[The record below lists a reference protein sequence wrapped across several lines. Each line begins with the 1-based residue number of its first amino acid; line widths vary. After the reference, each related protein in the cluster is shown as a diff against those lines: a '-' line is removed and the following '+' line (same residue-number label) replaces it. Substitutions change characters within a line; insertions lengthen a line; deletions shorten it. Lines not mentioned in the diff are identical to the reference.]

1 LLQRRVTDVAITL
14 CSRGP
19 GQLAEGEGSPPR
31 SRIAAGF
38 IFSACQNPPMT
49 DACPAPEL
57 RDFLRQRHDELT
69 RRFAEEALVWPPPSW
84 SAERGDRALLA
95 SDWLIEA
102 ALRSPRQFLDDV
114 VADVAPALPDPAG
127 FERSDDFAEAL
138 RRYRRA
144 MSLRILVDD
153 LGDEDT
159 TLATLARA
167 SRLAED
173 CIECALRHVES
184 QQAARYGWPRRADGS
199 VARMSVVGMGKLGGG
214 ELNFSSDV
222 DLILAFAE
230 NGDTDGARSISAEE
244 FHARVGQRL
253 AQLLSEVAAS
263 GFVLRVDYRL
273 RPFGSAGRVALSF
286 AAMEQYYQ
294 REGRDWERYA
304 WTKARCV
311 AGDRAAGAE
320 LIASLRPFVYRKYLD
335 FTAIEGLRELKAR
348 IDAEVER
355 REREHDLKLGPGGIR
370 EVEFTVQLLQLIRAG
385 REPELRTPRLLDALA
400 AAEQLGHFDADTA
413 QRLCSAYL
421 FLRRAENRVQM
432 LRDEQTHS
440 LPDDALARSRI
451 AATLGFADVAAMQA
465 ALEGERAWVADLF
478 ARTLEAPTRAK
489 GLHVADE
496 FETRAQDALGGWS
509 AAVTEALNSL
519 MGSLGVRRL
528 DSRARE
534 RFERAVPRL
543 LAEVRALADPEPAA
557 LRVVRLLHAIS
568 GRTAYLALLAE
579 KRGARARLV
588 EVFAN
593 SAFLAE
599 RVIAHPLL
607 LDDLLDERFDDAVP
621 AADAIADA
629 FARQLARA
637 STGDVEAELSAL
649 HDARQSLVFRIG
661 LAWLARRIDAVD
673 ASAALA
679 DIAACALRHALVLAT
694 RDVAANHGTPGD
706 GFLIVGYGS
715 LGARELG
722 FGSDLD
728 LVFVFDEM
736 LGERSSDGA
745 RPLEAMRWFP
755 RLAQRVLH
763 WLATTTQAGN
773 LYDVDMRLRPD
784 GAKGLPVSSLASFA
798 DYQRERAW
806 LWEHQALLRARA
818 VAGAQAFAARFDA
831 VRAAVLS
838 QPRDAAQ
845 VFAEVGRMR
854 ERWRTELDRSTAD
867 RFDLKQGRGGL
878 VDIEFLLQ
886 ALVLVHA
893 QRHPA
898 LCGSGGTTRVI
909 ESLHVAGVLDAE
921 SRAVLLRTHQ
931 ECLSRALDCS
941 LDLRPRVIAH
951 DADLAVWTAATA
963 AILRRFGLPAG

>member
-1 LLQRRVTDVAITL
+1 
-14 CSRGP
+14 
-19 GQLAEGEGSPPR
+19 
-31 SRIAAGF
+31 
-38 IFSACQNPPMT
+38 MT
-49 DACPAPEL
+49 EARNCAEL
-57 RDFLRQRHDELT
+57 RVFLDHRHDELA
-69 RRFAEEALVWPPPSW
+69 RRFHEDGLNWPPAAW
-84 SAERGDRALLA
+84 TGVRGDRALLA

-114 VADVAPALPDPAG
+114 VADREPVLPDPHG
-127 FERSDDFAEAL
+127 FDRSEEFAEAL

-153 LGDEDT
+153 LGDSDT
-159 TLATLARA
+159 TLATLERA

-173 CIECALRHVES
+173 CIECALRHVEQ
-184 QQAARYGWPRRADGS
+184 QQATRYGWPRRVDGS
-199 VARMSVVGMGKLGGG
+199 IARMSVIGMGKLGGG

-230 NGDTDGARSISAEE
+230 NGDTDGTRTISAEE

-311 AGDRAAGAE
+311 AGDRVAGAE
-320 LIASLRPFVYRKYLD
+320 LIADLRPFVYRKYLD

-400 AAEQLGHFDADTA
+400 AAEQLGHFDAETA
-413 QRLCSAYL
+413 ARLRSAYV

-432 LRDEQTHS
+432 LRDEQTHC
-440 LPDDALARSRI
+440 LPDDPLARLRI
-451 AATLGFADVAAMQA
+451 AASLGHADVESLQA
-465 ALEGERAWVADLF
+465 AIDAQRGFVADLF
-478 ARTLEAPTRAK
+478 ERTLEAPTRAK

-496 FETRAQDALGGWS
+496 FETRSQDALVGWS
-509 AAVTEALNSL
+509 AAVSEALNSL

-528 DSRARE
+528 DNRARE
-534 RFERAVPRL
+534 RFERAVPLL
-543 LAEVRALADPEPAA
+543 LAEVRTLADPEPAA
-557 LRVVRLLHAIS
+557 LRVVRLLHAIA

-588 EVFAN
+588 DVFAH

-607 LDDLLDERFDDAVP
+607 LDDLLDERFDE
-621 AADAIADA
+621 AAPVAEQIADA
-629 FARQLARA
+629 FARQLQRA
-637 STGDVEAELSAL
+637 AAGDVEAELAAL

-679 DIAACALRHALVLAT
+679 EVASHALRRVLTLAT
-694 RDVAANHGTPGD
+694 RDLAANHGTPGD

-715 LGARELG
+715 LGACELG

-728 LVFVFDEM
+728 LVFVFDEAM
-736 LGERSSDGA
+736 GACSSDGA
-745 RPLEAMRWFP
+745 RPLEALRWFP

-818 VAGAQAFAARFDA
+818 VAGPEALRARFA
-831 VRAAVLS
+831 EVRADILARPREPAAVLS
-838 QPRDAAQ
+838 
-845 VFAEVGRMR
+845 EVARMR
-854 ERWRTELDRSTAD
+854 ERWRTELDRSTSTH
-867 RFDLKQGRGGL
+867 FDLKQGRGGL
-878 VDIEFLLQ
+878 VDLEFLLQ

-893 QRHPA
+893 RSHPA
-898 LCGSGGTTRVI
+898 LSASAATHASI
-909 ESLHVAGVLDAE
+909 AALHEAGVLDAE

-931 ECLSRALDCS
+931 ECLGRALDCS
-941 LDLRPRVIAH
+941 LDLRPRVIPRDPGLSA
-951 DADLAVWTAATA
+951 WTDATA
-963 AILRRFGLPAG
+963 AILRRFGLNA

>member
-1 LLQRRVTDVAITL
+1 
-14 CSRGP
+14 
-19 GQLAEGEGSPPR
+19 
-31 SRIAAGF
+31 
-38 IFSACQNPPMT
+38 MT
-49 DACPAPEL
+49 DPRLTPDL
-57 RDFLRQRHDELT
+57 RDFLQLRHDELG
-69 RRFAEEALVWPPPSW
+69 RRFAADGLAWPPATW
-84 SAERGDRALLA
+84 SSQRTDRALLA

-102 ALRSPRQFLDDV
+102 ALRAPQAFLDDV
-114 VADVAPALPDPAG
+114 AAATVPTLPDPANV
-127 FERSDDFAEAL
+127 ERSEDFAESL

-153 LGDEDT
+153 LDDADT
-159 TLATLARA
+159 TLQTLERAT
-167 SRLAED
+167 RLAED
-173 CIECALRHVES
+173 CIECALRHVEW

-199 VARMSVVGMGKLGGG
+199 VARISVIGMGKLGGG

-230 NGDTDGARSISAEE
+230 NGETDGARSISAEE

-273 RPFGSAGRVALSF
+273 RPFGSAGRIALSF

-355 REREHDLKLGPGGIR
+355 REREQDLKLGPGGIR

-413 QRLCSAYL
+413 ARLRAAYL

-440 LPDDALARSRI
+440 LPDDSLARLRI
-451 AATLGFADVAAMQA
+451 AATLGFPDVAAMHA
-465 ALEGERAWVADLF
+465 ALAAERVWVADLF

-496 FETRAQDALGGWS
+496 FETRTQDALGGWS
-509 AAVTEALNSL
+509 PAVTEALNSL

-543 LAEVRALADPEPAA
+543 LADVRTLAESEPAA
-557 LRVVRLLHAIS
+557 LRVVRLLHAIA

-607 LDDLLDERFDDAVP
+607 LDDLLDERFDESLPEATS
-621 AADAIADA
+621 IAEA

-637 STGDVEAELSAL
+637 AAGDVEAELAAL

-679 DIAACALRHALVLAT
+679 EVASCALRHALALAT
-694 RDVAANHGTPGD
+694 RDLAKSHGTPGA

-728 LVFVFDEM
+728 LVFVFDEA
-736 LGERSSDGA
+736 LGDRSSDGA

-818 VAGAQAFAARFDA
+818 AAGPDALSARFEA
-831 VRAAVLS
+831 VRASVLS
-838 QPRDAAQ
+838 LPREPAQ
-845 VFAEVGRMR
+845 VMEEVARMR
-854 ERWRTELDRSTAD
+854 ERWRAELDRSTAE

-886 ALVLVHA
+886 ALVLAHA
-893 QRHPA
+893 RAHPS
-898 LCGSGGTTRVI
+898 LCRSGSTPTLIGLLH
-909 ESLHVAGVLDAE
+909 ESGVLDAE

-941 LDLRPRVIAH
+941 LDLRPRVIAR
-951 DADLAVWTAATA
+951 DAGLAAWTDATA
-963 AILRRFGLPAG
+963 AILKRFGLVA

>member
-1 LLQRRVTDVAITL
+1 MTASRFAPDVRA
-14 CSRGP
+14 
-19 GQLAEGEGSPPR
+19 
-31 SRIAAGF
+31 
-38 IFSACQNPPMT
+38 
-49 DACPAPEL
+49 
-57 RDFLRQRHDELT
+57 FLDHRHDELT
-69 RRFAEEALVWPPPSW
+69 RRFGDEGLSWPPHGWTPQRC
-84 SAERGDRALLA
+84 EQALLA
-95 SDWLIEA
+95 SDWLFEA
-102 ALRSPRQFLDDV
+102 AMRAPGQFVDDV
-114 VADVAPALPDPAG
+114 VAASAPTLPDPAG
-127 FERSDDFAEAL
+127 HDSSEAYAEAL

-153 LGDEDT
+153 LEDADR
-159 TLATLARA
+159 TLSTLERAT
-167 SRLAED
+167 RLAEE
-173 CIECALRHVES
+173 CIEGALCHVEL
-184 QQAARYGWPRRADGS
+184 QQAARYGWPRKADGTI
-199 VARMSVVGMGKLGGG
+199 ARMSVIGMGKLGGG

-222 DLILAFAE
+222 DLILTFAE
-230 NGDTDGARSISAEE
+230 NGDTDGARPISGEE

-253 AQLLSEVAAS
+253 AQLLSEVTAA

-304 WTKARCV
+304 WTKARTV
-311 AGDRAAGAE
+311 AGDREAGAE
-320 LIASLRPFVYRKYLD
+320 LIQTLRPFVYRKYLD

-413 QRLCSAYL
+413 ARLRAAYL
-421 FLRRAENRVQM
+421 FLRRVENRVQM
-432 LRDEQTHS
+432 LRDEQTHA
-440 LPDDALARSRI
+440 LPDEALARSRI
-451 AATLGFADVAAMQA
+451 AISLGYPDSTAMVAAIA
-465 ALEGERAWVADLF
+465 AQRAYVAEVF
-478 ARTLEAPTRAK
+478 ARTLDAPTRAK

-496 FETRAQDALGGWS
+496 FETRTQDALAGWS
-509 AAVTEALNSL
+509 PQVSEALNSL

-543 LAEVRALADPEPAA
+543 LADVRQLAEPEDAA
-557 LRVVRLLHAIS
+557 LRVVRLLHAIA
-568 GRTAYLALLAE
+568 GRTAYLALLSE
-579 KRGARARLV
+579 KRGARTRLV
-588 EVFAN
+588 DVFAH

-599 RVIAHPLL
+599 RVIVHPLL
-607 LDDLLDERFDDAVP
+607 LDDLLDERFDEAVP
-621 AADAIADA
+621 DAAVIADT

-637 STGDVEAELSAL
+637 ASGDVEAELAAL
-649 HDARQSLVFRIG
+649 HDARQSLVFRLG

-673 ASAALA
+673 CAAALA
-679 DIAACALRHALVLAT
+679 GVAATALRHALALAT
-694 RDVAANHGTPGD
+694 RDLARSHGTPGD

-715 LGARELG
+715 LGAGELG

-728 LVFVFDEM
+728 LVFVFDEA
-736 LGERSSDGA
+736 LAERSSDGP
-745 RPLEAMRWFP
+745 RPLEASRWFP

-806 LWEHQALLRARA
+806 LWEHQALLRSRA
-818 VAGAQAFAARFDA
+818 VAGPADLEARFDA
-831 VRAAVLS
+831 VRTAVIATARE
-838 QPRDAAQ
+838 PAE
-845 VFAEVGRMR
+845 VFAEVARMR
-854 ERWRTELDRSTAD
+854 GRWRHELDRSDAQ
-867 RFDLKQGRGGL
+867 RFDLKQGLGGL

-886 ALVLVHA
+886 ALVLA
-893 QRHPA
+893 YAARHPQLA
-898 LCGSGGTTRVI
+898 AATRSTDLLARLHDCG
-909 ESLHVAGVLDAE
+909 LLDAE
-921 SRAVLLRTHQ
+921 SHAVLLRTHQ

-941 LDLRPRVIAH
+941 LDLRPRVVAREP
-951 DADLAVWTAATA
+951 ALMAWTDATA
-963 AILRRFGLPAG
+963 AILKRFGLFP

>member
-1 LLQRRVTDVAITL
+1 MT
-14 CSRGP
+14 
-19 GQLAEGEGSPPR
+19 
-31 SRIAAGF
+31 AA
-38 IFSACQNPPMT
+38 SL
-49 DACPAPEL
+49 APEL
-57 RDFLRQRHDELT
+57 RAFLAHRHEELG
-69 RRFAEEALVWPPPSW
+69 RSFREAGLVWPPAAW
-84 SAERGDRALLA
+84 SRQRSDQVLLA

-102 ALRSPRQFLDDV
+102 ALRAPRQFSDEVL
-114 VADVAPALPDPAG
+114 APEPPPLPDPSG
-127 FERSDDFAEAL
+127 FERSEDFAETL

-153 LGDEDT
+153 LDDAER
-159 TLATLARA
+159 TLGTLNRA

-173 CIECALRHVES
+173 CIECALRHVEL
-184 QQAARYGWPRRADGS
+184 QQAARYGWPRNADGR
-199 VARMSVVGMGKLGGG
+199 VARMSVIGMGKLGGG

-222 DLILAFAE
+222 DLILTFAE
-230 NGDTDGARSISAEE
+230 NGDTDGARPISAEE

-304 WTKARCV
+304 WTKARTV
-311 AGDRAAGAE
+311 AGDLAAGAE

-348 IDAEVER
+348 IDAEVGR

-370 EVEFTVQLLQLIRAG
+370 EIEFTVQLLQLIRAG

-400 AAEQLGHFDADTA
+400 AAEQLGHYDADTA
-413 QRLCSAYL
+413 ATLRAAYL

-432 LRDEQTHS
+432 LRDEQTHC
-440 LPDDALARSRI
+440 LPEDALARLRI
-451 AATLGFADVAAMQA
+451 AATLGYADVASVEQA
-465 ALEGERAWVADLF
+465 IAEQRAQVSAIF
-478 ARTLEAPTRAK
+478 ARTLEAPQRAK

-496 FETRAQDALGGWS
+496 FETRAQDALDGWS
-509 AAVTEALNSL
+509 APVATALNGL

-543 LAEVRALADPEPAA
+543 LAEVRQLADPEAAA
-557 LRVVRLLHAIS
+557 LRVVRLLHAIC
-568 GRTAYLALLAE
+568 GRTAYLSLLAE

-588 EVFAN
+588 EVFAH

-607 LDDLLDERFDDAVP
+607 LDDLLDERFDEAVP
-621 AADAIADA
+621 DAGAIADT
-629 FARQLARA
+629 FARQLARVPTA
-637 STGDVEAELSAL
+637 DVEAELEAL
-649 HDARQSLVFRIG
+649 HDARQSLVFRFG
-661 LAWLARRIDAVD
+661 LAWLARRVDPVDCAAGLAEVAAV
-673 ASAALA
+673 
-679 DIAACALRHALVLAT
+679 ALRHALALAT
-694 RDVAANHGTPGD
+694 RDLSKQHGTPGD

-715 LGARELG
+715 LGAGELG

-728 LVFVFDEM
+728 LVFVFDEA
-736 LGERSSDGA
+736 LAERSSDGG
-745 RPLEAMRWFP
+745 RPLDASRWFP

-763 WLATTTQAGN
+763 WLATTTQAGH

-784 GAKGLPVSSLASFA
+784 GAKGLPVSSLASFVE
-798 DYQRERAW
+798 YQRERAW
-806 LWEHQALLRARA
+806 LWEHQALVRARA
-818 VAGAQAFAARFDA
+818 VAGPALLVARFEA
-831 VRAAVLS
+831 ERCALLARSRAL
-838 QPRDAAQ
+838 PETL
-845 VFAEVGRMR
+845 AEVARMR
-854 ERWRTELDRSTAD
+854 ERWRNELDRSDAQ
-867 RFDLKQGRGGL
+867 RFDLKQGRGAL

-886 ALVLVHA
+886 ALVLAHA
-893 QRHPA
+893 AAHPQLVRAVSTSA
-898 LCGSGGTTRVI
+898 LLDGLAAAAI
-909 ESLHVAGVLDAE
+909 LDAE
-921 SRAVLLRTHQ
+921 THAVLARTYR

-941 LDLRPRVIAH
+941 LDLRPRVIARNASLQPWT
-951 DADLAVWTAATA
+951 DACA
-963 AILRRFGLPAG
+963 AILRRFGLAAP

>member
-1 LLQRRVTDVAITL
+1 LLQRRVTGRRITL

-19 GQLAEGEGSPPR
+19 GRLAEGEGSPPR

-38 IFSACQNPPMT
+38 IFSACQNPPMNH
-49 DACPAPEL
+49 ARLAPEL
-57 RDFLRQRHDELT
+57 RDFLQLRHDELA
-69 RRFAEEALVWPPPSW
+69 RRFADDGWIWPPPAW
-84 SAERGDRALLA
+84 SRERADRALLA

-102 ALRSPRQFLDDV
+102 ALRAPGQFLDEV
-114 VADVAPALPDPAG
+114 VADRPPALPDPLG
-127 FERSDDFAEAL
+127 FERSEDFAEAL

-144 MSLRILVDD
+144 TSLRILIDD

-159 TLATLARA
+159 TLSTLERAT
-167 SRLAED
+167 RLAED
-173 CIECALRHVES
+173 CIECALRHVEQ
-184 QQAARYGWPRRADGS
+184 QQAARYGWPRRADGAI
-199 VARMSVVGMGKLGGG
+199 ARMSVIGMGKLGGG

-230 NGDTDGARSISAEE
+230 NGETDGARPISAEE

-320 LIASLRPFVYRKYLD
+320 LIAILRPFVYRKYLD

-355 REREHDLKLGPGGIR
+355 REREQDLKLGPGGIR

-400 AAEQLGHFDADTA
+400 AAEPLGHFDAETA
-413 QRLCSAYL
+413 SRLRAAYL

-432 LRDEQTHS
+432 LRDEQTHG
-440 LPDDALARSRI
+440 LPDDPLARARI

-465 ALEGERAWVADLF
+465 ALDAERAWVADLF

-496 FETRAQDALGGWS
+496 FETRTQDALGGWS
-509 AAVTEALNSL
+509 PAVTEALNSL

-543 LAEVRALADPEPAA
+543 LAEVRTLPEPEPAA
-557 LRVVRLLHAIS
+557 LRVVRLLHAIA

-588 EVFAN
+588 EVFAH

-607 LDDLLDERFDDAVP
+607 LDDLLDERYDDAVP
-621 AADAIADA
+621 DAAAIAET
-629 FARQLARA
+629 FARRLARA
-637 STGDVEAELSAL
+637 PAGDVEAELSAL
-649 HDARQSLVFRIG
+649 HDARQSLCFRIG
-661 LAWLARRIDAVD
+661 LAWLARRLDAVA

-679 DIAACALRHALVLAT
+679 EVASCTLRHVLELAT
-694 RDVAANHGTPGD
+694 RDLAANHGTPGE

-715 LGARELG
+715 LGALELG

-728 LVFVFDEM
+728 LVFVFDER

-818 VAGAQAFAARFDA
+818 VAGAADLSARFDA
-831 VRAAVLS
+831 LRVSVLSAPREPAAV
-838 QPRDAAQ
+838 
-845 VFAEVGRMR
+845 VAEVARMR
-854 ERWRTELDRSTAD
+854 ERWRGELDRSTAE

-878 VDIEFLLQ
+878 VDIEFLVQ
-886 ALVLVHA
+886 ALVLAHA
-893 QRHPA
+893 RAHPA
-898 LCGSGGTTRVI
+898 LAASSSTPRLIGC
-909 ESLHVAGVLDAE
+909 LHAAGVLDAE
-921 SRAVLLRTHQ
+921 SHAVLLRTHQ

-941 LDLRPRVIAH
+941 LDLRPRVVAR
-951 DADLAVWTAATA
+951 DPALMAWTEATA
-963 AILRRFGLPAG
+963 AILKRFGLLGG

>member
-1 LLQRRVTDVAITL
+1 
-14 CSRGP
+14 
-19 GQLAEGEGSPPR
+19 
-31 SRIAAGF
+31 
-38 IFSACQNPPMT
+38 MT
-49 DACPAPEL
+49 DPRRIPEL
-57 RDFLRQRHDELT
+57 SAFLGQRHDELE
-69 RRFAEEALVWPPPSW
+69 RRFVEDGLVWPPSAW
-84 SAERGDRALLA
+84 SARCGDRALLM

-102 ALRSPRQFLDDV
+102 ALRAPQQFLDDV
-114 VADVAPALPDPAG
+114 VAETPPALPDPYG
-127 FERSDDFAEAL
+127 FERSEDFAEAL
-138 RRYRRA
+138 RRFRRA
-144 MSLRILVDD
+144 TSLRILVDD
-153 LGDEDT
+153 LGDDDT

-167 SRLAED
+167 TRLAED
-173 CIECALRHVES
+173 CIECALRHVEQ
-184 QQAARYGWPRRADGS
+184 QQAARYGWPRRSDGA
-199 VARMSVVGMGKLGGG
+199 VARMSVIGMGKLGGG

-222 DLILAFAE
+222 DLILAFADH
-230 NGDTDGARSISAEE
+230 GDTDGARPISAEE

-304 WTKARCV
+304 WTKARCI
-311 AGDRAAGAE
+311 AGDREAGAE
-320 LIASLRPFVYRKYLD
+320 LITSLRPFVYRKYLD

-355 REREHDLKLGPGGIR
+355 REREQDLKLGPGGIR

-413 QRLCSAYL
+413 ARLRRAYL

-440 LPDDALARSRI
+440 LPDDALARARI
-451 AATLGFADVAAMQA
+451 AATLGFADSAAMLE
-465 ALEGERAWVADLF
+465 ALTIERAWVADLF

-509 AAVTEALNSL
+509 AAVTEALQSL

-543 LAEVRALADPEPAA
+543 LAEVRTLAEPEAAA
-557 LRVVRLLHAIS
+557 LRVVRLLHAIA
-568 GRTAYLALLAE
+568 GRTAYLALLSE

-588 EVFAN
+588 EVFAH

-621 AADAIADA
+621 DAAAITET

-637 STGDVEAELSAL
+637 TTNDVEAELAAL

-673 ASAALA
+673 AATALA
-679 DIAACALRHALVLAT
+679 DVASAALRHALALAT
-694 RDVAANHGTPGD
+694 RDLAVSHGTPGE

-728 LVFVFDEM
+728 LVFVFDEG
-736 LGERSSDGA
+736 LAERSSDGA
-745 RPLEAMRWFP
+745 RPLEALRWFS

-806 LWEHQALLRARA
+806 LWEHQALVRACA
-818 VAGAQAFAARFDA
+818 VAGPGDLQSRFAR
-831 VRAAVLS
+831 VRGDVLETLRDPAA
-838 QPRDAAQ
+838 
-845 VFAEVGRMR
+845 VFAEVARMR
-854 ERWRTELDRSTAD
+854 ERWRTELDRSSAD

-886 ALVLVHA
+886 ALVLAHAHVHSGLA
-893 QRHPA
+893 TIGRTPQLIAA
-898 LCGSGGTTRVI
+898 LHAV
-909 ESLHVAGVLDAE
+909 GVLDGE
-921 SRAVLLRTHQ
+921 SQAVLLRTHQ

-941 LDLRPRVIAH
+941 LDLRPRVIAR
-951 DADLAVWTAATA
+951 DADLQAWTDATV
-963 AILRRFGLPAG
+963 AILKRYGIWT